1 MKLTLEISVLNK
13 TTLTLLII
21 YQIKKDNDERKDK
34 YVEILI
40 MEEKKLGK

>member
-34 YVEILI
+34 HVEILI